1 MHFLSILRIVG
12 ILVMCFSGTMLLP
25 AFVALLYG
33 DGGGKAF
40 IQSFVIS
47 AIAGAILWWAC
58 HHHKEE
64 LRSREGFL
72 IVVAFW
78 VVMGSLGAIPFILFE
93 DPDLTIASAFFE
105 SFSGLTTTGATNII
119 GLDKLPKAILFYRQ
133 FLQWLGGM
141 GIIVLAVAIIPLLG
155 IGGMSLYRAEISGP
169 VKENKMR
176 PRITETAKTLWF
188 IYASLTTL
196 CAMAYWLAGMSPFDA
211 ISHSFSTVSIGGFST
226 HDSSI
231 AYFNSSAVN
240 LITITFL
247 LISACNYAL
256 HFNAFSQIGKGNILS
271 SYFRDPEFR
280 FFIFIQ
286 LVLIA
291 VCFVML
297 LGHHRFNDDWLQN
310 LEQSAFQSV
319 SISTTA
325 GYTTSSFDQWPL
337 FLPILLLFASFIG
350 GCAGSTGGG
359 LKVVRV
365 LVLYLQGKRELN
377 RLIHPNLV
385 YPIKLGKRVLDER
398 VIQSIWAFFSAYLL
412 VFVICLLGVISCG
425 VETFDAFNA
434 VIACLNNLGPA
445 LGSVSSNFVDIPD
458 SAKWVLTL
466 AMVCGRLE
474 IFSLLVLFTPTFWKS

>member
-12 ILVMCFSGTMLLP
+12 ILVMCFSCTMLLP

-40 IQSFVIS
+40 IQSFVMS
-47 AIAGAILWWAC
+47 AIAGVILWWAC

-78 VVMGSLGAIPFILFE
+78 VVMGSLGAIPFMLFE
-93 DPDLTIASAFFE
+93 DPDLTVSSAFFE
-105 SFSGLTTTGATNII
+105 SFSGLTTTGATTIV
-119 GLDKLPKAILFYRQ
+119 GLDNLPKAILFYRQ
-133 FLQWLGGM
+133 LLQWLGGM
-141 GIIVLAVAIIPLLG
+141 GIIVLAVAIIPLFG

-169 VKENKMR
+169 LKENKMR
-176 PRITETAKTLWF
+176 PRITETAKTLWI
-188 IYASLTTL
+188 IYASLTLL
-196 CAMAYWLAGMSPFDA
+196 CAFSYWLAGMSPFDA

-226 HDSSI
+226 HDRSM
-231 AYFNSSAVN
+231 AYFASSTVN
-240 LITITFL
+240 IITVVFL
-247 LISACNYAL
+247 LISACNYVL
-256 HFNAFSQIGKGNILS
+256 HFNAFSQLGKRNIFL

-280 FFIFIQ
+280 FFMLIQ
-286 LVLIA
+286 FSLVLI
-291 VCFVML
+291 CFAML
-297 LGHHRFNDDWLQN
+297 LANHHFDETFQN
-310 LEQSAFQSV
+310 LEQALFQSV

-325 GYTTSSFDQWPL
+325 GYTTSSFEQWPL
-337 FLPILLLFASFIG
+337 FLPILLLFASCIG

-365 LVLYLQGKRELN
+365 LVLYLQAKRELK

-434 VIACLNNLGPA
+434 VIACLNNVGPA
-445 LGSVSSNFVDIPD
+445 LGAVSSNFVGIPD
-458 SAKWVLTL
+458 SAKWILTL

-474 IFSLLVLFTPTFWKS
+474 IFSLLVLFTPAFWKS

>member
-1 MHFLSILRIVG
+1 
-12 ILVMCFSGTMLLP
+12 MLLP

-47 AIAGAILWWAC
+47 AIAGVILWWAC

-78 VVMGSLGAIPFILFE
+78 VVMGSLGAIPFMLFE
-93 DPDLTIASAFFE
+93 DPDLTISSAFFE
-105 SFSGLTTTGATNII
+105 SFSGLTTTGATTIV
-119 GLDKLPKAILFYRQ
+119 GLDNLPKAILFYRQ
-133 FLQWLGGM
+133 LLQWLGGM

-169 VKENKMR
+169 LKENKMR
-176 PRITETAKTLWF
+176 PRITETAKTLWI
-188 IYASLTTL
+188 IYTSLTLL
-196 CAMAYWLAGMSPFDA
+196 CAFSYWLAGMSPFDA

-231 AYFNSSAVN
+231 AYFDSSTVN
-240 LITITFL
+240 IITVIFL

-256 HFNAFSQIGKGNILS
+256 HFNAFSQLGKRNIFL

-280 FFIFIQ
+280 FFMLIQ
-286 LVLIA
+286 FSLVLI
-291 VCFVML
+291 CFAML
-297 LGHHRFNDDWLQN
+297 SANHHFDETFQN
-310 LEQSAFQSV
+310 LEQAVFQSV

-325 GYTTSSFDQWPL
+325 GYTTSSFEQWPL
-337 FLPILLLFASFIG
+337 FLPILLLFASCIG

-365 LVLYLQGKRELN
+365 LVLYLQAKRELK

-425 VETFDAFNA
+425 VETFDAFNT
-434 VIACLNNLGPA
+434 VIACLNNVGPA
-445 LGSVSSNFVDIPD
+445 LGAVSSNFVGIPD
-458 SAKWVLTL
+458 SAKWILTL

-474 IFSLLVLFTPTFWKS
+474 IFSLLVLFTPAFWRS

>member
-1 MHFLSILRIVG
+1 
-12 ILVMCFSGTMLLP
+12 MCFSCTMLLP

-40 IQSFVIS
+40 IQSFVMS
-47 AIAGAILWWAC
+47 AIGGAILWWAC
-58 HHHKEE
+58 HEHKEE

-78 VVMGSLGAIPFILFE
+78 VVMGSLGAIPFILS
-93 DPDLTIASAFFE
+93 DNPDLTVSSAFFE
-105 SFSGLTTTGATNII
+105 AFSGLTTTGATNIV
-119 GLDKLPKAILFYRQ
+119 GLDNLPKAILFYRQ
-133 FLQWLGGM
+133 LLQWLGGM

-169 VKENKMR
+169 LKEDKMR
-176 PRITETAKTLWF
+176 PRIAETAKTLWL
-188 IYASLTTL
+188 IYTSLTLL
-196 CAMAYWLAGMSPFDA
+196 CAFAYWLAGMSPFDA
-211 ISHSFSTVSIGGFST
+211 ITHSFSTVSIGGFST
-226 HDSSI
+226 HDSSM
-231 AYFNSSAVN
+231 AYFNSPAVN
-240 LITITFL
+240 LITVAFL

-256 HFNAFSQIGKGNILS
+256 HFNAFSNLGKLNIFV

-280 FFIFIQ
+280 FFMFIQ
-286 LVLIA
+286 ITLVT
-291 VCFVML
+291 VCFFML
-297 LGHHRFNDDWLQN
+297 LTNHHFDGTFKN
-310 LEQSAFQSV
+310 LEQAAFQSV

-359 LKVVRV
+359 LKVIRI
-365 LVLYLQGKRELN
+365 LVLSLQGKRELK

-412 VFVICLLGVISCG
+412 VFVVCLLGVISCG

-434 VIACLNNLGPA
+434 VIACLNNLGPG
-445 LGSVSSNFVDIPD
+445 LGSVSSNFVSIPD
-458 SAKWVLTL
+458 SAKWILTL
-466 AMVCGRLE
+466 TMVCGRLE
-474 IFSLLVLFTPTFWKS
+474 IFSLLVLFTPAFWKS

>member
-12 ILVMCFSGTMLLP
+12 ILVMCFSCTMLLP

-40 IQSFVIS
+40 IQSFVMS
-47 AIAGAILWWAC
+47 AIAGVILWWAC

-78 VVMGSLGAIPFILFE
+78 VVMGSLGAIPFMLFE
-93 DPDLTIASAFFE
+93 DPDLTVSSAFFE
-105 SFSGLTTTGATNII
+105 SFSGLTTTGATTIV
-119 GLDKLPKAILFYRQ
+119 GLDNLPKAILFYRQ
-133 FLQWLGGM
+133 LLQWLGGM
-141 GIIVLAVAIIPLLG
+141 GIIVLAVAIIPLFG

-169 VKENKMR
+169 LKENKMR
-176 PRITETAKTLWF
+176 PRITETAKTLWI
-188 IYASLTTL
+188 IYASLTLL
-196 CAMAYWLAGMSPFDA
+196 CAFSYWLAGMSPFDA

-226 HDSSI
+226 HDRSM
-231 AYFNSSAVN
+231 AYFASSTVN
-240 LITITFL
+240 IITVIFL
-247 LISACNYAL
+247 LISACNYVL
-256 HFNAFSQIGKGNILS
+256 HFNAFSQLGKRNIFL

-280 FFIFIQ
+280 FFMLIQ
-286 LVLIA
+286 FSLVLI
-291 VCFVML
+291 CFAML
-297 LGHHRFNDDWLQN
+297 LANHHFDETFQN
-310 LEQSAFQSV
+310 LEQALFQSV

-325 GYTTSSFDQWPL
+325 GYTTSSFEQWPL
-337 FLPILLLFASFIG
+337 FLPILLLFASCIG

-365 LVLYLQGKRELN
+365 LVLYLQAKRELK

-434 VIACLNNLGPA
+434 VIACLNNVGPA
-445 LGSVSSNFVDIPD
+445 LGAVSSNFVGIPD
-458 SAKWVLTL
+458 SAKWILTL

-474 IFSLLVLFTPTFWKS
+474 IFSLLVLFTPAFWKS

>member
-12 ILVMCFSGTMLLP
+12 ILVMCFSCTMLLP

-40 IQSFVIS
+40 IQSFVMS
-47 AIAGAILWWAC
+47 AIAGVILWWAC

-78 VVMGSLGAIPFILFE
+78 VVMGSLGAIPFMLFE
-93 DPDLTIASAFFE
+93 DPDLTISSAFFE
-105 SFSGLTTTGATNII
+105 SFSGLTTTGATTIV
-119 GLDKLPKAILFYRQ
+119 GLDNLPKAILFYRQ
-133 FLQWLGGM
+133 LLQWLGGM

-169 VKENKMR
+169 LKENKMR
-176 PRITETAKTLWF
+176 PRITETAKTLWI
-188 IYASLTTL
+188 IYTSLTLL
-196 CAMAYWLAGMSPFDA
+196 CAFSYWLAGMSPFDA

-231 AYFNSSAVN
+231 AYFDSSTVN
-240 LITITFL
+240 IITVIFL

-256 HFNAFSQIGKGNILS
+256 HFNAFSQLGKRNIFL

-280 FFIFIQ
+280 FFMLIQ
-286 LVLIA
+286 FSLVLI
-291 VCFVML
+291 CFAML
-297 LGHHRFNDDWLQN
+297 LANHHFDETFQN
-310 LEQSAFQSV
+310 LEQAVFQSV

-325 GYTTSSFDQWPL
+325 GYTTSSFEQWPL
-337 FLPILLLFASFIG
+337 FLPILLLFASCIG

-365 LVLYLQGKRELN
+365 LVLYLQAKRELK

-425 VETFDAFNA
+425 VETFDAFNT
-434 VIACLNNLGPA
+434 VIACLNNVGPA
-445 LGSVSSNFVDIPD
+445 LGTVSSNFVGIPD
-458 SAKWVLTL
+458 SAKWILTL

-474 IFSLLVLFTPTFWKS
+474 IFSLLVLFTPAFWRS

>member
-12 ILVMCFSGTMLLP
+12 ILVMCFSCTMLLP

-40 IQSFVIS
+40 IQSFVMS
-47 AIAGAILWWAC
+47 AIAGVILWWAC

-78 VVMGSLGAIPFILFE
+78 VVMGSLGAIPFMLFE
-93 DPDLTIASAFFE
+93 DPDLTISSAFFE
-105 SFSGLTTTGATNII
+105 SFSGLTTTGATTIV
-119 GLDKLPKAILFYRQ
+119 GLDNLPKAILFYRQ
-133 FLQWLGGM
+133 LLQWLGGM

-169 VKENKMR
+169 LKENKMR
-176 PRITETAKTLWF
+176 PRITETAKTLWI
-188 IYASLTTL
+188 IYTSLTLL
-196 CAMAYWLAGMSPFDA
+196 CAFSYWLAGMSPFDA
-211 ISHSFSTVSIGGFST
+211 ISHSFSTMSIGGFST

-231 AYFNSSAVN
+231 AYFDSSTVN
-240 LITITFL
+240 IITVIFL

-256 HFNAFSQIGKGNILS
+256 HFNAFSQLGKRNIFL

-280 FFIFIQ
+280 FFMLIQ
-286 LVLIA
+286 FSLVLI
-291 VCFVML
+291 CFAML
-297 LGHHRFNDDWLQN
+297 LANHHFDETFQN
-310 LEQSAFQSV
+310 LEQAVFQSV

-325 GYTTSSFDQWPL
+325 GYTTSSFEQWPL
-337 FLPILLLFASFIG
+337 FLPILLLFASCIG

-365 LVLYLQGKRELN
+365 LVLYLQAKRELK

-425 VETFDAFNA
+425 VETFDAFNT
-434 VIACLNNLGPA
+434 VIACLNNVGPA
-445 LGSVSSNFVDIPD
+445 LGTVSSNFVGIPD
-458 SAKWVLTL
+458 SAKWILTL

-474 IFSLLVLFTPTFWKS
+474 IFSLLVLFTPAFWRS

>member
-12 ILVMCFSGTMLLP
+12 ILVMCFSCTMLLP

-40 IQSFVIS
+40 IQSFVMS
-47 AIAGAILWWAC
+47 AIAGVILWWAC

-78 VVMGSLGAIPFILFE
+78 VVMGSLGAIPFMLFE
-93 DPDLTIASAFFE
+93 DPDLTVSSAFFE
-105 SFSGLTTTGATNII
+105 SFSGLTTTGATTIV
-119 GLDKLPKAILFYRQ
+119 GLDNLPKAILFYRQ
-133 FLQWLGGM
+133 LLQWLGGM
-141 GIIVLAVAIIPLLG
+141 GIIVLAVAIIPLFG

-169 VKENKMR
+169 LKENKMR
-176 PRITETAKTLWF
+176 PRITETAKTLWI
-188 IYASLTTL
+188 IYASLTLL
-196 CAMAYWLAGMSPFDA
+196 CAFSYWLAGMSPFDA

-226 HDSSI
+226 HDRSM
-231 AYFNSSAVN
+231 AYFASSTVN
-240 LITITFL
+240 IITVVFL
-247 LISACNYAL
+247 LISACNYVL
-256 HFNAFSQIGKGNILS
+256 HFNAFSQLGKRNIFLS
-271 SYFRDPEFR
+271 HFRDPEFR
-280 FFIFIQ
+280 FFMLIQ
-286 LVLIA
+286 FSLVLI
-291 VCFVML
+291 CFAML
-297 LGHHRFNDDWLQN
+297 LANHHFDETFQN
-310 LEQSAFQSV
+310 LEQALFQSV

-325 GYTTSSFDQWPL
+325 GYTTSSFEQWPL
-337 FLPILLLFASFIG
+337 FLPILLLFASCIG

-365 LVLYLQGKRELN
+365 LVLYLQAKRELK

-434 VIACLNNLGPA
+434 VIACLNNVGPA
-445 LGSVSSNFVDIPD
+445 LGTVSSNFVGIPD
-458 SAKWVLTL
+458 SAKWILTL

-474 IFSLLVLFTPTFWKS
+474 IFSLLVLFTPAFWKS

>member
-1 MHFLSILRIVG
+1 
-12 ILVMCFSGTMLLP
+12 MCFSCTMLLP

-40 IQSFVIS
+40 IQSFVMS
-47 AIAGAILWWAC
+47 VIAGVILWWAC
-58 HHHKEE
+58 HEHKEE

-78 VVMGSLGAIPFILFE
+78 VVMGSLGAIPFILS
-93 DPDLTIASAFFE
+93 DNPDLTVSSAFFE
-105 SFSGLTTTGATNII
+105 AFSGLTTTGATNIV
-119 GLDKLPKAILFYRQ
+119 GLDNLPKAILFYRQ
-133 FLQWLGGM
+133 LLQWLGGM

-169 VKENKMR
+169 LKEDKMR
-176 PRITETAKTLWF
+176 PRIAETAKTLWL
-188 IYASLTTL
+188 IYTSLTLL
-196 CAMAYWLAGMSPFDA
+196 CAFAYWLAGMSPFDA
-211 ISHSFSTVSIGGFST
+211 ITHSFSTVSIGGFST
-226 HDSSI
+226 HDSSM
-231 AYFNSSAVN
+231 AYFNSPAVN
-240 LITITFL
+240 LITVAFL

-256 HFNAFSQIGKGNILS
+256 HFNAFSNLGKRNIFV

-280 FFIFIQ
+280 FFMFIQ
-286 LVLIA
+286 IALVTI
-291 VCFVML
+291 CFFML
-297 LGHHRFNDDWLQN
+297 LTNHHFDGTFKN
-310 LEQSAFQSV
+310 LEQAAFQSV

-359 LKVVRV
+359 LKVIRI
-365 LVLYLQGKRELN
+365 LVLSLQGKRELK

-385 YPIKLGKRVLDER
+385 YPIKLGKHVLDER

-412 VFVICLLGVISCG
+412 VFVVCLLGVISCG

-434 VIACLNNLGPA
+434 VIACLNNLGPG
-445 LGSVSSNFVDIPD
+445 LGSVSSNFVSIPD
-458 SAKWVLTL
+458 SAKWILTL
-466 AMVCGRLE
+466 TMVCGRLE
-474 IFSLLVLFTPTFWKS
+474 IFSLLVLFTPAFWKS

>member
-1 MHFLSILRIVG
+1 
-12 ILVMCFSGTMLLP
+12 MCFSCTMLLP

-47 AIAGAILWWAC
+47 AIAGVILWWAC

-78 VVMGSLGAIPFILFE
+78 VVMGSLGAIPFMLFE
-93 DPDLTIASAFFE
+93 DPDLTISSAFFE
-105 SFSGLTTTGATNII
+105 SFSGLTTTGATTIV
-119 GLDKLPKAILFYRQ
+119 GLDNLPKAILFYRQ
-133 FLQWLGGM
+133 LLQWLGGM

-169 VKENKMR
+169 LKENKMR
-176 PRITETAKTLWF
+176 PRITETAKTLWI
-188 IYASLTTL
+188 IYTSLTLL
-196 CAMAYWLAGMSPFDA
+196 CAFSYWLAGMSPFDA

-231 AYFNSSAVN
+231 AYFDSSTVN
-240 LITITFL
+240 IITVIFL

-256 HFNAFSQIGKGNILS
+256 HFNAFSQLGKRNIFL

-280 FFIFIQ
+280 FFMLIQ
-286 LVLIA
+286 FSLVLI
-291 VCFVML
+291 CFAML
-297 LGHHRFNDDWLQN
+297 SANHHFDETFQN
-310 LEQSAFQSV
+310 LEQAVFQSV

-325 GYTTSSFDQWPL
+325 GYTTSSFEQWPL
-337 FLPILLLFASFIG
+337 FLPILLLFASCIG

-365 LVLYLQGKRELN
+365 LVLYLQAKRELK

-425 VETFDAFNA
+425 VETFDAFNT
-434 VIACLNNLGPA
+434 VIACLNNVGPA
-445 LGSVSSNFVDIPD
+445 LGAVSSNFVGIPD
-458 SAKWVLTL
+458 SAKWILTL

-474 IFSLLVLFTPTFWKS
+474 IFSLLVLFTPAFWRS

>member
-12 ILVMCFSGTMLLP
+12 ILVMCFSCTMLLP

-40 IQSFVIS
+40 IQSFVMS

-58 HHHKEE
+58 HEHKEE

-78 VVMGSLGAIPFILFE
+78 VVMGSLGAIPFILS
-93 DPDLTIASAFFE
+93 DNPDLTVSSAFFE
-105 SFSGLTTTGATNII
+105 AFSGLPTTGATNIV
-119 GLDKLPKAILFYRQ
+119 GLDNLPKAILFYRQ
-133 FLQWLGGM
+133 LLQWLGGM

-169 VKENKMR
+169 LKENKMR
-176 PRITETAKTLWF
+176 PRIAETAKTLWL
-188 IYASLTTL
+188 IYASLTLL
-196 CAMAYWLAGMSPFDA
+196 CAFAYWLAGMSPFDA
-211 ISHSFSTVSIGGFST
+211 ITHSFSTVSIGGFST
-226 HDSSI
+226 HDSSM
-231 AYFNSSAVN
+231 AYFNSPAVN
-240 LITITFL
+240 LITVAFL

-256 HFNAFSQIGKGNILS
+256 HFNAFSNLGKRNIFV

-280 FFIFIQ
+280 FFMFIQ
-286 LVLIA
+286 IALVTI
-291 VCFVML
+291 CFFML
-297 LGHHRFNDDWLQN
+297 LTNHHFDGTFKN
-310 LEQSAFQSV
+310 LEQAAFQSV

-359 LKVVRV
+359 LKVIRI
-365 LVLYLQGKRELN
+365 LVLSLQGKRELK

-412 VFVICLLGVISCG
+412 VFVACLLGVISCG

-434 VIACLNNLGPA
+434 VIACLNNLGPG
-445 LGSVSSNFVDIPD
+445 LGSVSSNFVSIPD
-458 SAKWVLTL
+458 SAKWILTL
-466 AMVCGRLE
+466 TMVCGRLE
-474 IFSLLVLFTPTFWKS
+474 IFSLLVLFTPAFWKS

>member
-1 MHFLSILRIVG
+1 VE
-12 ILVMCFSGTMLLP
+12 VVLL
-25 AFVALLYG
+25 
-33 DGGGKAF
+33 
-40 IQSFVIS
+40 
-47 AIAGAILWWAC
+47 
-58 HHHKEE
+58 
-64 LRSREGFL
+64 
-72 IVVAFW
+72 
-78 VVMGSLGAIPFILFE
+78 
-93 DPDLTIASAFFE
+93 
-105 SFSGLTTTGATNII
+105 
-119 GLDKLPKAILFYRQ
+119 
-133 FLQWLGGM
+133 
-141 GIIVLAVAIIPLLG
+141 
-155 IGGMSLYRAEISGP
+155 
-169 VKENKMR
+169 KENKMR

-196 CAMAYWLAGMSPFDA
+196 CALAYWFAGMSPFDA

-226 HDSSI
+226 HDTSM

-240 LITITFL
+240 LITIVFL
-247 LISACNYAL
+247 LISGCNFAL
-256 HFNAFSQIGKGNILS
+256 HFNAFSQLGKRNILS

-286 LVLIA
+286 MVLVV
-291 VCFVML
+291 VCFAML
-297 LGHHRFNDDWLQN
+297 LANHHFNDALQN
-310 LEQSAFQSV
+310 LEQAAFQSV

-434 VIACLNNLGPA
+434 VIACLNNVGPA
-445 LGSVSSNFVDIPD
+445 LGSVSSNFVGIPD
-458 SAKWVLTL
+458 DAKWILTL

-474 IFSLLVLFTPTFWKS
+474 IFSLLVLFTPAFWKS

>member
-12 ILVMCFSGTMLLP
+12 ILVMCFSCTMLLP

-40 IQSFVIS
+40 IQSFVMS
-47 AIAGAILWWAC
+47 AIAGVILWWAC

-78 VVMGSLGAIPFILFE
+78 VVMGSLGAIPFMLFE
-93 DPDLTIASAFFE
+93 DPYLTVSSAFFE
-105 SFSGLTTTGATNII
+105 SFSGLTTTGATTIV
-119 GLDKLPKAILFYRQ
+119 GLDNLPKAILFYRQ
-133 FLQWLGGM
+133 LLQWLGGM
-141 GIIVLAVAIIPLLG
+141 GIIVLAVAIIPLFG

-169 VKENKMR
+169 LKENKMR
-176 PRITETAKTLWF
+176 PRITETAKTLWI
-188 IYASLTTL
+188 IYASLTLL
-196 CAMAYWLAGMSPFDA
+196 CAFSYWLAGMSPFYA

-226 HDSSI
+226 HDRSM
-231 AYFNSSAVN
+231 AYFASSTVN
-240 LITITFL
+240 IITVVFL
-247 LISACNYAL
+247 LISACNYVL
-256 HFNAFSQIGKGNILS
+256 HFNAFSQLGKRNIFL

-280 FFIFIQ
+280 FFMLIQ
-286 LVLIA
+286 FSLVLI
-291 VCFVML
+291 CFAML
-297 LGHHRFNDDWLQN
+297 LANHHFDETFQN
-310 LEQSAFQSV
+310 LEQALFQSV

-325 GYTTSSFDQWPL
+325 GYTTSSFEQWPL
-337 FLPILLLFASFIG
+337 FLPILLLFASCIG

-365 LVLYLQGKRELN
+365 LVLYLQAKRELK

-434 VIACLNNLGPA
+434 VIACLNNVGPA
-445 LGSVSSNFVDIPD
+445 LGTVSSNFVGIPD
-458 SAKWVLTL
+458 SAKWILTL

-474 IFSLLVLFTPTFWKS
+474 IFCLLVLFTPAFWKS

>member
-1 MHFLSILRIVG
+1 
-12 ILVMCFSGTMLLP
+12 MLLP

-40 IQSFVIS
+40 IQSFVMS
-47 AIAGAILWWAC
+47 AIAGVILWWAC

-78 VVMGSLGAIPFILFE
+78 VVMGSLGAIPFMLFE
-93 DPDLTIASAFFE
+93 DPDLTVSSAFFE
-105 SFSGLTTTGATNII
+105 SFSGLTTTGATTIV
-119 GLDKLPKAILFYRQ
+119 GLDNLPKAILFYRQ
-133 FLQWLGGM
+133 LLQWLGGM
-141 GIIVLAVAIIPLLG
+141 GIIVLAVAIIPLFG

-169 VKENKMR
+169 LKENKMR
-176 PRITETAKTLWF
+176 PRITETAKTLWI
-188 IYASLTTL
+188 IYASLTLL
-196 CAMAYWLAGMSPFDA
+196 CAFSYWLAGMSPFDA
-211 ISHSFSTVSIGGFST
+211 ISHSFSTMSIGGFST
-226 HDSSI
+226 HDRSM
-231 AYFNSSAVN
+231 AYFASSTVN
-240 LITITFL
+240 IITVVFL
-247 LISACNYAL
+247 LISACNYVL
-256 HFNAFSQIGKGNILS
+256 HFNAFSQLGKRNIFL

-280 FFIFIQ
+280 FFMLIQ
-286 LVLIA
+286 FSLVLI
-291 VCFVML
+291 CFAML
-297 LGHHRFNDDWLQN
+297 LANHHFDETFQN
-310 LEQSAFQSV
+310 LEQALFQSV

-325 GYTTSSFDQWPL
+325 GYTTSSFEQWPL
-337 FLPILLLFASFIG
+337 FLPILLLFASCIG

-365 LVLYLQGKRELN
+365 LVLYLQAKRELK

-434 VIACLNNLGPA
+434 VIACLNNVGPA
-445 LGSVSSNFVDIPD
+445 LGAVSSNFVGIPD
-458 SAKWVLTL
+458 SAKWILTL

-474 IFSLLVLFTPTFWKS
+474 IFSLLVLFTPAFWKS

>member
-12 ILVMCFSGTMLLP
+12 ILVMCFSCTMLLP

-47 AIAGAILWWAC
+47 AIAGVILWWAC

-78 VVMGSLGAIPFILFE
+78 VVMGSLGAIPFMLFE
-93 DPDLTIASAFFE
+93 DPDLTISSAFFE
-105 SFSGLTTTGATNII
+105 SFSGLTTTGATTIV
-119 GLDKLPKAILFYRQ
+119 GLDNLPKAILFYRQ
-133 FLQWLGGM
+133 LLQWLGGM

-169 VKENKMR
+169 LKENKMR
-176 PRITETAKTLWF
+176 PRITETAKTLWI
-188 IYASLTTL
+188 IYTSLTLL
-196 CAMAYWLAGMSPFDA
+196 CAFSYWLAGMSPFDA

-231 AYFNSSAVN
+231 AYFDSSTVN
-240 LITITFL
+240 IITVIFL

-256 HFNAFSQIGKGNILS
+256 HFNAFSQLGKRNIFL

-280 FFIFIQ
+280 FFMLIQ
-286 LVLIA
+286 FSLVLI
-291 VCFVML
+291 CFAML
-297 LGHHRFNDDWLQN
+297 SANHHFDETFQN
-310 LEQSAFQSV
+310 LEQAVFQSV

-325 GYTTSSFDQWPL
+325 GYTTSSFEQWPL
-337 FLPILLLFASFIG
+337 FLPILLLFASCIG

-365 LVLYLQGKRELN
+365 LVLYLQAKRELK

-425 VETFDAFNA
+425 VETFDAFNT
-434 VIACLNNLGPA
+434 VIACLNNVGPA
-445 LGSVSSNFVDIPD
+445 LGAVSSNFVGIPD
-458 SAKWVLTL
+458 SAKWILTL

-474 IFSLLVLFTPTFWKS
+474 IFSLLVLFTPAFWRS

>member
-1 MHFLSILRIVG
+1 
-12 ILVMCFSGTMLLP
+12 MLLP

-40 IQSFVIS
+40 IQSFVMS
-47 AIAGAILWWAC
+47 AIAGVILWWAC

-78 VVMGSLGAIPFILFE
+78 VVMGSLGAIPFMLFE
-93 DPDLTIASAFFE
+93 DPDLTVSSAFFE
-105 SFSGLTTTGATNII
+105 SFSGLTTTGATTIV
-119 GLDKLPKAILFYRQ
+119 GLDNLPKAILFYRQ
-133 FLQWLGGM
+133 LLQWLGGM
-141 GIIVLAVAIIPLLG
+141 GIIVLAVAIIPLFG

-169 VKENKMR
+169 LKENKMR
-176 PRITETAKTLWF
+176 PRITETAKTLWI
-188 IYASLTTL
+188 IYASLTLL
-196 CAMAYWLAGMSPFDA
+196 CAFSYWLAGMSPFDA

-226 HDSSI
+226 HDRSM
-231 AYFNSSAVN
+231 AYFASSTVN
-240 LITITFL
+240 IITVIFL
-247 LISACNYAL
+247 LISACNYVL
-256 HFNAFSQIGKGNILS
+256 HFNAFSQLGKRNIFL

-280 FFIFIQ
+280 FFMLIQ
-286 LVLIA
+286 FSLVLI
-291 VCFVML
+291 CFAML
-297 LGHHRFNDDWLQN
+297 LANHHFDETFQN
-310 LEQSAFQSV
+310 LEQALFQSV

-325 GYTTSSFDQWPL
+325 GYTTSSFEQWPL
-337 FLPILLLFASFIG
+337 FLPILLLFASCIG

-365 LVLYLQGKRELN
+365 LVLYLQAKRELK

-434 VIACLNNLGPA
+434 VIACLNNVGPA
-445 LGSVSSNFVDIPD
+445 LGAVSSNFVGIPD
-458 SAKWVLTL
+458 SAKWILTL

-474 IFSLLVLFTPTFWKS
+474 IFSLLVLFTPAFWKS

>member
-1 MHFLSILRIVG
+1 
-12 ILVMCFSGTMLLP
+12 MCFSCTMLLP

-40 IQSFVIS
+40 IQSFVMS
-47 AIAGAILWWAC
+47 AIAGVILWWAC

-78 VVMGSLGAIPFILFE
+78 VVMGSLGAIPFMLFE
-93 DPDLTIASAFFE
+93 DPDLTVAAAFFE
-105 SFSGLTTTGATNII
+105 SFSGLTTTGATTIV
-119 GLDKLPKAILFYRQ
+119 GLDSLPKAILFYRQ
-133 FLQWLGGM
+133 LLQWLGGM

-169 VKENKMR
+169 LKENKMR
-176 PRITETAKTLWF
+176 PRITETAKTLWI
-188 IYASLTTL
+188 IYASLTLL
-196 CAMAYWLAGMSPFDA
+196 CAFSYWLAGMSPFDA

-226 HDSSI
+226 HDRSM
-231 AYFNSSAVN
+231 AYFDSSAVN
-240 LITITFL
+240 IITVVFL

-256 HFNAFSQIGKGNILS
+256 HFNAFSQLGKRNIFL

-280 FFIFIQ
+280 FFMLIQ
-286 LVLIA
+286 LSLILI
-291 VCFVML
+291 CFAML
-297 LGHHRFNDDWLQN
+297 LSNHHFDETFQN
-310 LEQSAFQSV
+310 LEQAAFQSV

-325 GYTTSSFDQWPL
+325 GYTTSSFEQWPL

-359 LKVVRV
+359 LKVVRI
-365 LVLYLQGKRELN
+365 LVLYLQGKRELK

-385 YPIKLGKRVLDER
+385 YPVKLGKRVLDER

-445 LGSVSSNFVDIPD
+445 LGSVSSNFVGIPD
-458 SAKWVLTL
+458 NAKWILTL

-474 IFSLLVLFTPTFWKS
+474 IFSLLVLFTPAFWKS

>member
-12 ILVMCFSGTMLLP
+12 ILVMCFSCTMLLP

-40 IQSFVIS
+40 IQSFVMS
-47 AIAGAILWWAC
+47 AIAGVILWWAC

-78 VVMGSLGAIPFILFE
+78 VVMGSLGAIPFMLFE
-93 DPDLTIASAFFE
+93 DPYLTVSSAFFE
-105 SFSGLTTTGATNII
+105 SFSGLTTTGATTIV
-119 GLDKLPKAILFYRQ
+119 GLDNLPKAILFYRQ
-133 FLQWLGGM
+133 LLQWLGGM
-141 GIIVLAVAIIPLLG
+141 GIIVLAVAIIPLFG

-169 VKENKMR
+169 LKENKMR
-176 PRITETAKTLWF
+176 PRITETAKTLWI
-188 IYASLTTL
+188 IYASLTLL
-196 CAMAYWLAGMSPFDA
+196 CAFSYWLAGMSPFDA
-211 ISHSFSTVSIGGFST
+211 ISHSFFTVSIGGFST
-226 HDSSI
+226 HDRSM
-231 AYFNSSAVN
+231 AYFASSTVN
-240 LITITFL
+240 IITVVFL
-247 LISACNYAL
+247 LISACNYVL
-256 HFNAFSQIGKGNILS
+256 HFNAFSQLGKRNIFL

-280 FFIFIQ
+280 FFMLIQ
-286 LVLIA
+286 FSLVLI
-291 VCFVML
+291 CFAML
-297 LGHHRFNDDWLQN
+297 LANHHFDETFQN
-310 LEQSAFQSV
+310 LEQALFQSV

-325 GYTTSSFDQWPL
+325 GYTTSSFEQWPL
-337 FLPILLLFASFIG
+337 FLPILLLFASCIG

-365 LVLYLQGKRELN
+365 LVLYLQAKRELK

-434 VIACLNNLGPA
+434 VIACLNNVGPA
-445 LGSVSSNFVDIPD
+445 LGTVSSNFVGIPD
-458 SAKWVLTL
+458 SAKWILTL

-474 IFSLLVLFTPTFWKS
+474 IFSLLVLFTPAFWKS

>member
-1 MHFLSILRIVG
+1 
-12 ILVMCFSGTMLLP
+12 MLLP

-40 IQSFVIS
+40 IQSFVMS
-47 AIAGAILWWAC
+47 AIAGVILWWAC

-78 VVMGSLGAIPFILFE
+78 VVMGSLGAIPFMLFE
-93 DPDLTIASAFFE
+93 DPDLTVSSAFFE
-105 SFSGLTTTGATNII
+105 SFSGLTTTGATTIV
-119 GLDKLPKAILFYRQ
+119 GLDNLPKAILFYRQ
-133 FLQWLGGM
+133 LLQWLGGM
-141 GIIVLAVAIIPLLG
+141 GIIVLAVAIIPLFG

-169 VKENKMR
+169 LKENKMR
-176 PRITETAKTLWF
+176 PRITETAKTLWI
-188 IYASLTTL
+188 IYASLTLL
-196 CAMAYWLAGMSPFDA
+196 CAFSYWLAGMSPFDA

-226 HDSSI
+226 HDRSM
-231 AYFNSSAVN
+231 AYFASSTVN
-240 LITITFL
+240 IITVVFL
-247 LISACNYAL
+247 LISACNYVL
-256 HFNAFSQIGKGNILS
+256 HFNAFSQLGKRNIFL

-280 FFIFIQ
+280 FFMLIQ
-286 LVLIA
+286 FSLVLI
-291 VCFVML
+291 CFAML
-297 LGHHRFNDDWLQN
+297 LANHHFDETFQN
-310 LEQSAFQSV
+310 LEQALFQSV

-325 GYTTSSFDQWPL
+325 GYTTSSFEQWPL
-337 FLPILLLFASFIG
+337 FLPILLLFASCIG

-365 LVLYLQGKRELN
+365 LVLYLQAKRELK

-434 VIACLNNLGPA
+434 VIACLNNVGPA
-445 LGSVSSNFVDIPD
+445 LGAVSSNFVGIPD
-458 SAKWVLTL
+458 SAKWILTL

-474 IFSLLVLFTPTFWKS
+474 IFSLLVLFTPAFWKS

>member
-12 ILVMCFSGTMLLP
+12 ILVMCFSCTMLLP

-40 IQSFVIS
+40 IQSFVMS

-58 HHHKEE
+58 HEHKEE

-78 VVMGSLGAIPFILFE
+78 VVMGSLGAIPFILS
-93 DPDLTIASAFFE
+93 DNPDLTVSSAFFE
-105 SFSGLTTTGATNII
+105 AFSGLTTTGATNIV
-119 GLDKLPKAILFYRQ
+119 GLDNLPKAILFYRQ
-133 FLQWLGGM
+133 LLQWLGGM

-169 VKENKMR
+169 LKENKMR
-176 PRITETAKTLWF
+176 PRIAETAKTLWL
-188 IYASLTTL
+188 IYASLTLL
-196 CAMAYWLAGMSPFDA
+196 CAFAYWLAGMSPFDA
-211 ISHSFSTVSIGGFST
+211 ITHSFSTVSIGGFST
-226 HDSSI
+226 HDSSM
-231 AYFNSSAVN
+231 AYFNSPAVN
-240 LITITFL
+240 LITVAFL

-256 HFNAFSQIGKGNILS
+256 HFNAFSNLGKRNIFV

-280 FFIFIQ
+280 FFMFIQ
-286 LVLIA
+286 IALVTI
-291 VCFVML
+291 CFFML
-297 LGHHRFNDDWLQN
+297 LTNHHFDGTFKN
-310 LEQSAFQSV
+310 LEQAAFQSV

-359 LKVVRV
+359 LKVIRI
-365 LVLYLQGKRELN
+365 LVLSLQGKRELKS
-377 RLIHPNLV
+377 LIHPTLV
-385 YPIKLGKRVLDER
+385 YPVKLGKRVLDER

-412 VFVICLLGVISCG
+412 VFVVCLLGVISCG

-434 VIACLNNLGPA
+434 VIACLNNLGPG
-445 LGSVSSNFVDIPD
+445 LGSVSSNFVSIPD
-458 SAKWVLTL
+458 SAKWILTL
-466 AMVCGRLE
+466 TMVCGRLE
-474 IFSLLVLFTPTFWKS
+474 IFSLLVLFTPAFWKS

>member
-12 ILVMCFSGTMLLP
+12 ILVMCFSCTMLLP

-40 IQSFVIS
+40 IQSFVMS
-47 AIAGAILWWAC
+47 AIAGVILWWAC

-78 VVMGSLGAIPFILFE
+78 VVMGSLGAIPFMLFE
-93 DPDLTIASAFFE
+93 DPDLTISSAFFE
-105 SFSGLTTTGATNII
+105 SFSGLTTTGATTIV
-119 GLDKLPKAILFYRQ
+119 GLDNLPKAILFYRQ
-133 FLQWLGGM
+133 LLQWLGGM

-169 VKENKMR
+169 LKENKMR
-176 PRITETAKTLWF
+176 PRITETAKTLWI
-188 IYASLTTL
+188 IYTSLTLL
-196 CAMAYWLAGMSPFDA
+196 CAFSYWLAGMSPFDA

-231 AYFNSSAVN
+231 AYFDSSTVN
-240 LITITFL
+240 IITVIFL

-256 HFNAFSQIGKGNILS
+256 HFNAFSQLGKRNIFL

-280 FFIFIQ
+280 FFMLIQ
-286 LVLIA
+286 FSLVLI
-291 VCFVML
+291 CFAML
-297 LGHHRFNDDWLQN
+297 LANHHFDETFQN
-310 LEQSAFQSV
+310 LEQAVFQSV

-325 GYTTSSFDQWPL
+325 GYTTSSFEQWPL
-337 FLPILLLFASFIG
+337 FLPILLLFASCIG
-350 GCAGSTGGG
+350 GSAGSTGGG

-365 LVLYLQGKRELN
+365 LVLYLQAKRELK

-425 VETFDAFNA
+425 VETFDAFNT
-434 VIACLNNLGPA
+434 VIACLNNVGPA
-445 LGSVSSNFVDIPD
+445 LGTVSSNFVGIPD
-458 SAKWVLTL
+458 SAKWILTL

-474 IFSLLVLFTPTFWKS
+474 IFSLLVLFTPAFWRS

>member
-1 MHFLSILRIVG
+1 
-12 ILVMCFSGTMLLP
+12 MLLP

-40 IQSFVIS
+40 IQSFVMS
-47 AIAGAILWWAC
+47 AIAGVILWWAC

-78 VVMGSLGAIPFILFE
+78 VVMGSLGAIPFMLFE
-93 DPDLTIASAFFE
+93 DPDLTISSAFFE
-105 SFSGLTTTGATNII
+105 SFSGLTTTGATTIV
-119 GLDKLPKAILFYRQ
+119 GLDNLPKAILFYRQ
-133 FLQWLGGM
+133 LLQWLGGM

-169 VKENKMR
+169 LKENKMR
-176 PRITETAKTLWF
+176 PRITETAKTLWI
-188 IYASLTTL
+188 IYTSLTLL
-196 CAMAYWLAGMSPFDA
+196 CAFSYWLAGMSPFDA
-211 ISHSFSTVSIGGFST
+211 ISHSFSTMSIGGFST

-231 AYFNSSAVN
+231 AYFDSSTVN
-240 LITITFL
+240 IITVIFL

-256 HFNAFSQIGKGNILS
+256 HFNAFSQLGKRNIFL

-280 FFIFIQ
+280 FFMLIQ
-286 LVLIA
+286 FSLVLI
-291 VCFVML
+291 CFAML
-297 LGHHRFNDDWLQN
+297 LANHHFDETFQN
-310 LEQSAFQSV
+310 LEQAVFQSV

-325 GYTTSSFDQWPL
+325 GYTTSSFEQWPL
-337 FLPILLLFASFIG
+337 FLPILLLFASCIG

-365 LVLYLQGKRELN
+365 LVLYLQAKRELK

-425 VETFDAFNA
+425 VETFDAFNT
-434 VIACLNNLGPA
+434 VIACLNNVGPA
-445 LGSVSSNFVDIPD
+445 LGTVSSNFVGIPD
-458 SAKWVLTL
+458 SAKWILTL

-474 IFSLLVLFTPTFWKS
+474 IFSLLVLFTPAFWRS

>member
-1 MHFLSILRIVG
+1 
-12 ILVMCFSGTMLLP
+12 MLLP

-40 IQSFVIS
+40 IQSFVMS
-47 AIAGAILWWAC
+47 AIAGVILWWAC

-78 VVMGSLGAIPFILFE
+78 VVMGSLGAIPFMLFE
-93 DPDLTIASAFFE
+93 DPDLTISSAFFE
-105 SFSGLTTTGATNII
+105 SFSGLTTTGATTIV
-119 GLDKLPKAILFYRQ
+119 GLDNLPKAILFYRQ
-133 FLQWLGGM
+133 LLQWLGGM

-169 VKENKMR
+169 LKENKMR
-176 PRITETAKTLWF
+176 PRITETAKTLWI
-188 IYASLTTL
+188 IYTSLTLL
-196 CAMAYWLAGMSPFDA
+196 CAFSYWLAGMSPFDA

-231 AYFNSSAVN
+231 AYFDSSTVN
-240 LITITFL
+240 IITVIFL

-256 HFNAFSQIGKGNILS
+256 HFNAFSQLGKRNIFL

-280 FFIFIQ
+280 FFMLIQ
-286 LVLIA
+286 FSLVLI
-291 VCFVML
+291 CFAML
-297 LGHHRFNDDWLQN
+297 LANHHFDETFQN
-310 LEQSAFQSV
+310 LEQAVFQSV

-325 GYTTSSFDQWPL
+325 GYTTSSFEQWPL
-337 FLPILLLFASFIG
+337 FLPILLLFASCIG

-365 LVLYLQGKRELN
+365 LVLYLQAKRELK

-425 VETFDAFNA
+425 VETFDAFNT
-434 VIACLNNLGPA
+434 VIACLNNVGPA
-445 LGSVSSNFVDIPD
+445 LGTVSSNFVGIPD
-458 SAKWVLTL
+458 SAKWILTL

-474 IFSLLVLFTPTFWKS
+474 IFSLLVLFTPAFWRS

>member
-1 MHFLSILRIVG
+1 MHILSILRIVG
-12 ILVMCFSGTMLLP
+12 ILVMCFSCTMLLP

-40 IQSFVIS
+40 IQSFVMS

-78 VVMGSLGAIPFILFE
+78 VVMGSLGAIPFLLFE
-93 DPDLTIASAFFE
+93 APDLTISSAFFE
-105 SFSGLTTTGATNII
+105 SFSGLTTTGATTIV
-119 GLDKLPKAILFYRQ
+119 GLDQLPKAILFYRQ
-133 FLQWLGGM
+133 LLQWLGGM

-196 CAMAYWLAGMSPFDA
+196 CALAYWFAGMSPFDA

-226 HDSSI
+226 HDNSM

-240 LITITFL
+240 LITIVFL

-256 HFNAFSQIGKGNILS
+256 HFNAFSQLGKRNILS

-286 LVLIA
+286 SILVV
-291 VCFVML
+291 VCFVIL
-297 LGHHRFNDDWLQN
+297 LTNHHFNDTLQS
-310 LEQSAFQSV
+310 LEHAAFQSV
-319 SISTTA
+319 SISSTA
-325 GYTTSSFDQWPL
+325 GYTTSSFDQWPV
-337 FLPILLLFASFIG
+337 FLPILLVFASFIG

-359 LKVVRV
+359 LI

-434 VIACLNNLGPA
+434 VIACLNNVGPA
-445 LGSVSSNFVDIPD
+445 LGSVSSNFVSIPD
-458 SAKWVLTL
+458 EAKWILTL

-474 IFSLLVLFTPTFWKS
+474 IFSLLVLFTPAFWKS